1 MSEEKHYT
9 LGTDQQMAW
18 KQINAFP
25 PLGYGF
31 AEPGTY
37 GLDATEVAAY
47 NVAKSFYQNY
57 PEVWNIDYIA
67 KETKLK
73 KDDIKKRLK
82 RMYDERLIMFVMNP
96 NVGVY
101 GWGLYYWVVKL
112 KEGTD
117 PAVKAEF
124 SKWYQNKDDICTGY
138 ETEGDFD
145 YFNGNHMRVLDNL
158 LADVIQPW
166 KDHPAVDYVHLCPIR
181 GDVRES
187 LVNQWHVPEDQY
199 RKFVFGEEQLKKF
212 FKVQKKIDKNDFAI
226 IKAIN
231 GTKSVG
237 DMFDFDVLEKLSGLD
252 GKQMKKDIIEC
263 VDVRKFMLPMIYIN
277 YRKLGISMQ
286 MYLVRMFQNVPSY
299 RKAEIVN
306 EFAGMDE
313 FVDIFQF
320 GDSFYDCLLTVYA
333 EVNDV
338 DAIRSKLENY
348 AEIEEVWTAVSKRQF
363 RRWVARLDDENGYWE
378 ECVMTD
384 DFLQNRLETGA
395 PKCRFCT
402 DPEEVK

>member
-67 KETKLK
+67 KETKRE

-384 DFLQNRLETGA
+384 DFLQNRLEAGA

>member
-231 GTKSVG
+231 STKSVG

-333 EVNDV
+333 EINDV

-384 DFLQNRLETGA
+384 DFLQNRLEASA

>member
-1 MSEEKHYT
+1 MRKEIQPVLIIFSILALLNVMFVPIFDVWGGLIPSDVDTTFFEVIEAVFEDEDCWRHWVVIFTMSIFIPSLFMFIAALCGSRGFFIT
-9 LGTDQQMAW
+9 SNVIGIIIW
-18 KQINAFP
+18 FKQI
-25 PLGYGF
+25 
-31 AEPGTY
+31 
-37 GLDATEVAAY
+37 
-47 NVAKSFYQNY
+47 
-57 PEVWNIDYIA
+57 IDYGM
-67 KETKLK
+67 E
-73 KDDIKKRLK
+73 DD
-82 RMYDERLIMFVMNP
+82 
-96 NVGVY
+96 G
-101 GWGLYYWVVKL
+101 
-112 KEGTD
+112 
-117 PAVKAEF
+117 F
-124 SKWYQNKDDICTGY
+124 S
-138 ETEGDFD
+138 
-145 YFNGNHMRVLDNL
+145 
-158 LADVIQPW
+158 
-166 KDHPAVDYVHLCPIR
+166 
-181 GDVRES
+181 
-187 LVNQWHVPEDQY
+187 
-199 RKFVFGEEQLKKF
+199 
-212 FKVQKKIDKNDFAI
+212 
-226 IKAIN
+226 
-231 GTKSVG
+231 

-333 EVNDV
+333 EINDV

-384 DFLQNRLETGA
+384 DFLQNRLEAGA

>member
-101 GWGLYYWVVKL
+101 GWGLYYWIVKL

-158 LADVIQPW
+158 LAVVIQPW

-231 GTKSVG
+231 STKSVG

-333 EVNDV
+333 EINDV

-384 DFLQNRLETGA
+384 DFLQNRLEAGA

>member
-333 EVNDV
+333 EINDV

-384 DFLQNRLETGA
+384 DFLQNRLEAGA
-395 PKCRFCT
+395 QKCRFCT

>member
-101 GWGLYYWVVKL
+101 GWGLYYWIVKL

>member
-384 DFLQNRLETGA
+384 DFLQNRLEAGT